1 MTFCRR
7 GADWLEES
15 STKKDLGDPSG
26 QQVNRVSMVCPC
38 GQDAS
43 AILGC
48 IKRSIDSRPSRKL
61 PERVQQG
68 TTKMLRGLD
77 NLPMT
82 CHAKTL
88 FFSKVV
94 VRFKDTGIM
103 KLRGM
108 SQNLLHSRLFLKW
121 GSSAFCPDP
130 GFTVAD
136 RPVLDCLT
144 LDGCVIIIDNMTKK
158 NQTVYIKTLQK
169 HLCAFFPPFFMVC
182 GFLLAK
188 ETSLQLSK

>member
-15 STKKDLGDPSG
+15 FTKKDLGDLSG
-26 QQVNRVSMVCPC
+26 QQVNRVSIVCPC

-82 CHAKTL
+82 CHAKTP
-88 FFSKVV
+88 FV
-94 VRFKDTGIM
+94 
-103 KLRGM
+103 LRGCCEI
-108 SQNLLHSRLFLKW
+108 QGHRNNEVKRNVPKPV
-121 GSSAFCPDP
+121 AFQAIPQM
-130 GFTVAD
+130 G
-136 RPVLDCLT
+136 
-144 LDGCVIIIDNMTKK
+144 
-158 NQTVYIKTLQK
+158 
-169 HLCAFFPPFFMVC
+169 
-182 GFLLAK
+182 
-188 ETSLQLSK
+188 QLSLLSGPWLYCC